1 MAVSTPFKTLQALR
15 IYPKY
20 RNVIMNSQPLPV
32 VDGDTTGLSAVPDYA
47 EHECQVLCVCISF
60 LQTKFGFPGKSWY

>member
-1 MAVSTPFKTLQALR
+1 
-15 IYPKY
+15 
-20 RNVIMNSQPLPV
+20 MNSQPLPV

-60 LQTKFGFPGKSWY
+60 LQTKFGFPGKS